1 MIKPFHLSFV
11 VPDLLKAKEFYI
23 DVIGCD
29 LGRDTGEWID
39 IIFFGHQVT
48 MHQERDGMLAK
59 SIDHFGPV
67 LAKTEWQFVSKKLMS
82 NSVHF
87 ELPPTV
93 KFEGTDK
100 ETGKY
105 IVKDPAGNLLEF
117 KYYHSFSSTI
127 QAQNA

>member
-23 DVIGCD
+23 DILGCE

-48 MHQERDGMLAK
+48 MHQERSNMPAK

-67 LAKTEWQFVSKKLMS
+67 LEKKEWQSVS
-82 NSVHF
+82 NSLSSSTIQF

-93 KFEGTDK
+93 KFEGTEK
-100 ETGKY
+100 EAGKY

-117 KYYHSFSSTI
+117 KYYQSFSNTM